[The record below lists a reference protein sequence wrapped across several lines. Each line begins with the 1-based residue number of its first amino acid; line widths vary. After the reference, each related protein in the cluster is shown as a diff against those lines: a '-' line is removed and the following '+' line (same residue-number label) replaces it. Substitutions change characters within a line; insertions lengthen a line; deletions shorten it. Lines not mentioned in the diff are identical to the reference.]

1 MRELRAELAEYMS
14 AAETFNWPHVDTP
27 PEPAYMTKAQATKRA
42 KAASKE
48 KHLLQWWKAIVQAIA
63 ADGKLPAFRLALRKV
78 CACSPSS
85 AAAERV
91 FSILRNSFGKQQKN
105 TLEDM
110 YRLPLQLQFNDR
122 EV

>member
-1 MRELRAELAEYMS
+1 MRELRAELAEYM
-14 AAETFNWPHVDTP
+14 AAETFNCPHVDVP

-42 KAASKE
+42 KAASFE
-48 KHLLQWWKAIVQAIA
+48 GEALTAGVEGHCCRRR
-63 ADGKLPAFRLALRKV
+63 DGKLPAFRLALRKV

-110 YRLPLQLQFNDR
+110 YRLSLQLQFNDR